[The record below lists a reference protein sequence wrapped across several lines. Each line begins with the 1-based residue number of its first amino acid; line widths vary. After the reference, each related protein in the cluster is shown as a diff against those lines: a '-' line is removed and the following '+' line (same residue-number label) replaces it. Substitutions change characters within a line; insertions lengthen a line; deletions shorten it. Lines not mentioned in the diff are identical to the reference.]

1 MFFCYNLYMPFIFK
15 LLVLLNSVGIAY
27 LIFLFYKKNSGVQ
40 AKSVQIEPLDSNL
53 KIKLVRFNPFDEIG
67 GNQSFVLCLLD
78 MDNSGVIITS
88 LHSREQTRIYA
99 KEINKGNIDPNIF
112 SKEEKNILSKIIK
125 S

>member
-1 MFFCYNLYMPFIFK
+1 M
-15 LLVLLNSVGIAY
+15 
-27 LIFLFYKKNSGVQ
+27 
-40 AKSVQIEPLDSNL
+40 
-53 KIKLVRFNPFDEIG
+53 
-67 GNQSFVLCLLD
+67 LLD